1 MVFKITEQFLG
12 SPKDNN
18 ESTSQKIQEE
28 TIKQVKVKYNR
39 KGKPDGRQKKR
50 STKQMEQ
57 LAKARVKLMEKR
69 GRKKLTP
76 EPRALPTEIKSNE
89 SNENALPVEQPSKQI
104 PQESQR
110 DYFAGVF
117 G

>member
-12 SPKDNN
+12 PPNSEN
-18 ESTSQKIQEE
+18 STQKIEEE

-57 LAKARVKLMEKR
+57 LAKARIKLMQKR
-69 GRKKLTP
+69 GRNIVP
-76 EPRALPTEIKSNE
+76 EPRELPTEIKSNE
-89 SNENALPVEQPSKQI
+89 SNENALPVEQSSKII
-104 PQESQR
+104 PQESQI